1 MGIKGWV
8 SKADASGLPKIG
20 QAVLFNDEGWIRSFP
35 VLPVTT
41 KLAELEREEPS
52 EGPKKKRRR
61 SSSNRSVR

>member
-35 VLPVTT
+35 VLPADAGGMPIPV
-41 KLAELEREEPS
+41 KLAAWH
-52 EGPKKKRRR
+52 EGNVATC
-61 SSSNRSVR
+61 SGAN

>member
-35 VLPVTT
+35 VLP
-41 KLAELEREEPS
+41 
-52 EGPKKKRRR
+52 
-61 SSSNRSVR
+61 